1 MKISVILP
9 AAGKSTRFGE
19 AGKSKIETE
28 LAGRPV
34 FVRSIQ
40 LFNNHPDVGRVIIAV
55 RPDQLDAFKLR
66 WGDQLAFHHVEA
78 VAGGMTERWE
88 TVRNALLRINDDTTH
103 IAVHDAA
110 RPLTSRKLIDRVFA
124 AAADHNAVIPGS
136 PINATLKRVA
146 DIEGGPQVAA
156 DPLDAILGSAGK
168 PDAPSRRVVET
179 VSRANVVEVQTP
191 QVFEI
196 DLLRRAYAQI
206 EAGKVD
212 PSVITDD
219 AGLVE
224 AMGEPV
230 VVVDGE
236 STNLKITRPE
246 DIQLAEAILSVTMRQ
261 DKAQAA
267 RKRLF
272 ADEDDE

>member
-9 AAGKSTRFGE
+9 AAGKSTRFGD
-19 AGKSKIETE
+19 AGRSKIETE
-28 LAGRPV
+28 LDGRPV
-34 FVRSIQ
+34 FVRAIQ
-40 LFNNHPDVGRVIIAV
+40 LFNGRPDVGRVIIAV
-55 RPDQLDAFKLR
+55 QPDQLDLFKMR
-66 WGDQLAFHHVEA
+66 WGDQLAFYHVQA
-78 VAGGMTERWE
+78 VAGGTVERWE
-88 TVRNALLRINDDTTH
+88 TVRNALRCIDDDTTH

-124 AAADHNAVIPGS
+124 AAADHDAVIPGS

-146 DIEGGPQVAA
+146 DIDAQAAA

-196 DLLRRAYAQI
+196 NLLRRAYEQI

-212 PSVITDD
+212 ASVITDD

-224 AMGEPV
+224 ALGEQV
-230 VVVDGE
+230 VVVEGE

-246 DIQLAEAILSVTMRQ
+246 DIQLAEAILSVTTKH

-272 ADEDDE
+272 VDDDD